1 MTRVLFVCLG
11 NICRSPMAKGIF
23 LKLLGERG
31 LSDHFEVDSAGLGP
45 WHVGEGMDPR
55 ARQVLEEKGALFPHR
70 ARQMTREDCQRFDH
84 ILVMD
89 RENLEGVLRLCPG
102 AKEKVHLV
110 LEFINGAVPSLEV
123 PDPYYS
129 DLWAFR
135 EVYLLLEEAL
145 KGFLDWLTG
154 VQNAS

>member
-23 LKLLGERG
+23 LKLLKERG
-31 LSDHFEVDSAGLGP
+31 LLDQFEVDSAGLGP

-55 ARQVLEEKGALFPHR
+55 ARRVLEEGGAFFPHR
-70 ARQMTREDCQRFDH
+70 ARQMTREDCRRFDY

-89 RENLEGVLRLCPG
+89 RENLAGVLRLCPE
-102 AKEKVHLV
+102 AKEKVGLV
-110 LEFINGAVPSLEV
+110 LESVGGGEV
-123 PDPYYS
+123 PDPYYG
-129 DLWAFR
+129 DLGACR

-145 KGFLDWLTG
+145 KAFLDQKTTG
-154 VQNAS
+154 G